1 MTRHLEKFVADLIA
15 AWNAHDIE
23 RLASLYAPDYE
34 EMDVAQA
41 KPQLGRDGIRR
52 TAMAYLRAFPD
63 LQVTLNEV
71 VIDDNRVAMAWT
83 WCGTHRG
90 TMMNIPPTGRNVT
103 VRGTSFLTIED
114 SQIRRGLRV
123 WDMAG
128 LLRSIGLLP
137 EL

>member
-1 MTRHLEKFVADLIA
+1 MNFVTDLIA
-15 AWNAHDIE
+15 AWNAHDVE

-34 EMDVAQA
+34 ETDVGQA
-41 KPQLGRDGIRR
+41 GSQHGQESIRR
-52 TAMAYLRAFPD
+52 TATHYLRAFPD

-71 VIDDNRVAMAWT
+71 VIDGNRAALAWT

-90 TMMNIPPTGRNVT
+90 TMLNIPPTGRHVT
-103 VRGTSFLTIED
+103 VRGTSFLMIED
-114 SQIRRGLRV
+114 GLIQRGLRV

>member
-1 MTRHLEKFVADLIA
+1 MSQTMEFITDLIA
-15 AWNAHDIE
+15 AWNAHDVE
-23 RLASLYAPDYE
+23 RLASLYTPDYE
-34 EMDVAQA
+34 ETDVGQA
-41 KPQLGRDGIRR
+41 DPQRGRESIRR
-52 TAMAYLRAFPD
+52 TATRYLRAFPD

-71 VIDDNRVAMAWT
+71 VIDGDRAALAWT

-90 TMMNIPPTGRNVT
+90 TMLNIPPTGRHVT
-103 VRGTSFLTIED
+103 VRGTSFLTFED
-114 SQIRRGLRV
+114 GLIRRGLRV